1 MNTRLLLIDD
11 HTLFREGVVRL
22 LQAEPEFDVVGDVGS
37 VDEALKILH
46 KHKVDVVLLDWD
58 LGEENGKQFMDRA
71 QAAGFQGKVLLV
83 TGGVS
88 YVEAA
93 ELLKAGVAGVFMK
106 HNSPGLLI
114 QSIKD
119 VASGKVWFEQD
130 FVQRALHSTRNPE
143 THNRKFTERERQVL
157 SLVFEGLANKE
168 IADRLSIS
176 ESSVKAALQQLFSKT
191 GVRTRSQ
198 LVRIALE
205 QYRDQ
210 I

>member
-11 HTLFREGVVRL
+11 HTLFREGAVRL
-22 LQAEPEFDVVGDVGS
+22 LQAESEFDVVGQVGTIR
-37 VDEALKILH
+37 DALEILRNRQ
-46 KHKVDVVLLDWD
+46 VDVILLDWD

-71 QAAGFQGKVLLV
+71 HSAGFQGKVLLV

-88 YVEAA
+88 YIEAA
-93 ELLKAGVAGVFMK
+93 ELLKAGLAGVFMK
-106 HNSPGLLI
+106 HNPPALLI
-114 QSIKD
+114 QSIRE

-130 FVQRALHSTRNPE
+130 FVQKALGSVQGRE
-143 THNRKFTERERQVL
+143 VQNRKFTQRERHVL

-168 IADRLSIS
+168 IADRLDIS
-176 ESSVKAALQQLFSKT
+176 ESSVKAALQQLFAKT

-205 QYRDQ
+205 HYRDQ

>member
-46 KHKVDVVLLDWD
+46 KHEVDVVLLDWD

-114 QSIKD
+114 QSIKE

-130 FVQRALHSTRNPE
+130 FVQRALHSARNPE